1 MRGVFIRQ
9 QCATMGVTAWAVL
22 VGDGRTRGEATVGT
36 WLNVATGT
44 TCLIATI
51 VGLILSAWA
60 WRAKGARSGM
70 RGVAWSLLPI
80 VMYLTGAIRL
90 VGRLGAAIVSF
101 AGSFV
106 FSPKAWLGVI
116 LFFLAAL
123 LFMISGGIPLLQG
136 GRKRERRQKQK
147 EARRLRQ
154 HDPAGQQP
162 GSVPA
167 GRAQGGMPP
176 APPQSAAPP
185 EDDLGDVQDILRR
198 RGIK

>member
-1 MRGVFIRQ
+1 M
-9 QCATMGVTAWAVL
+9 
-22 VGDGRTRGEATVGT
+22 GT
-36 WLNVATGT
+36 WLSIATGT
-44 TCLIATI
+44 TCLIVTI

-60 WRAKGARSGM
+60 WRAKGLRSGM

-90 VGRLGAAIVSF
+90 VGRLGSAIVAF

-116 LFFLAAL
+116 LFFIAAL
-123 LFMISGGIPLLQG
+123 LFLITGGIPLLQR
-136 GRKRERRQKQK
+136 GRMREKRRKEK

-154 HDPAGQQP
+154 PDSAHPA
-162 GSVPA
+162 
-167 GRAQGGMPP
+167 
-176 APPQSAAPP
+176 AAPP
-185 EDDLGDVQDILRR
+185 AAGSQTDVPPGSPPKDDMSDVEDILRR